1 MTTEAPR
8 SSHDV
13 RRRADRRRERGS
25 VLMLMPAAV
34 LVIVVLGAI
43 AVDHAVVF
51 GVQRELISDAQD
63 AANDA
68 AAYGLDPGA
77 LRSGR
82 FDYDASRVDRSIH
95 RSLAAH
101 GSKASVEWHVA
112 DGRIVVRLRRDAPR
126 VFAGALPGQDG
137 AVTVDATAD
146 AVLRRR

>member
-1 MTTEAPR
+1 
-8 SSHDV
+8 
-13 RRRADRRRERGS
+13 
-25 VLMLMPAAV
+25 MLMPAAV

-68 AAYGLDPGA
+68 VAYGLDPGA
-77 LRSGR
+77 VRSGR
-82 FDYDASRVDRSIH
+82 LDYDAARVDQAIQ

-101 GSKASVEWHVA
+101 DSKAAVDWHVR
-112 DGRIVVRLRRDAPR
+112 DGRIVVRLRRAAPR
-126 VFAGALPGQDG
+126 IFAGALPGQDD

-146 AVLRRR
+146 AVLRRG